1 MFELMMGVAY
11 PVKDVTAAH
20 EFYSRKLGI
29 RETFAGDGKTW
40 AALRVGEKTLML
52 VATSDAFQAKPGY
65 GAGVLFT
72 VRDLD
77 GTIEELRRREVQVS
91 PVMNVP
97 NGGRAA
103 YFRDPDGNSL
113 GIFEPPSGPV
123 QSFTT

>member
-11 PVKDVTAAH
+11 PVHDMAAAH
-20 EFYSRKLGI
+20 EFYSGKLGI

-40 AALRVGEKTLML
+40 AAMRVGEKTLML
-52 VATSDAFQAKPGY
+52 VSAHEFGSKPGH

-77 GTIEELRRREVQVS
+77 GTVAELRKRGVEVKKQ
-91 PVMNVP
+91 MDVP

-103 YFRDPDGNSL
+103 YFYDPDGNSL
-113 GIFEPPSGPV
+113 GIFEPPHGKIRGS
-123 QSFTT
+123 